1 MGCSSSKA
9 ATSPAP
15 FPSASGPGT
24 LRSIS
29 PESRSAIEV
38 MGWSSNPKWI
48 APKKTELTAD
58 IANLGIDGDTSAVLD
73 SKGKPIMLMLK
84 YVGQQAKL
92 YKYLVRFGENAQ
104 ILDCTTGLLLLSTT
118 HRGDDNVVLTT
129 PENEKL
135 ANIVEHRSVLG
146 KTKAEC
152 SITGLVFVAD
162 SNSSIVISHPSR
174 GDVARVHWDKN
185 NYDGHHFVIEPGVDM
200 LTIVGC
206 ILGGVLQF
214 DTWGSRSTL
223 TFRRKTPASVNSGS
237 NWNEKI

>member
-1 MGCSSSKA
+1 MGCTTSKNASSPK
-9 ATSPAP
+9 PL
-15 FPSASGPGT
+15 PSTAGPGA

-48 APKKTELTAD
+48 ATKKMDLTAN
-58 IANLGIDGDTSAVLD
+58 IANLGADGDSSSVLD

-84 YVGQQAKL
+84 
-92 YKYLVRFGENAQ
+92 FGENAQ
-104 ILDCTTGLLLLSTT
+104 ILDCTTGLLLLSTI

-129 PENEKL
+129 PENEEL
-135 ANIVEHRSVLG
+135 ANIVQHRSVLG
-146 KTKAEC
+146 KTRAEC

-174 GDVARVHWDKN
+174 GEVARVRWDKN
-185 NYDGHHFVIEPGVDM
+185 NYEGHHFEIEPGVDM

-214 DTWGSRSTL
+214 DSWGSKGTL
-223 TFRRKTPASVNSGS
+223 SFRRKSPPLQNG
-237 NWNEKI
+237 N